1 MHWTLDEQVLALNSC
16 ARGQNADM
24 VAELI
29 DATPQAGHR
38 GKIVCKVR
46 SLFAAILF
54 ACAGVSEATAENEGS
69 WEDFKAVDTIGT
81 TWAYSAFLQRYPTSD
96 YADLAR
102 ERMVRLGGRRSV
114 ADFSSARIEVIGV
127 PNVPAI
133 PSSRTAEPNYGDAF
147 FIRRL
152 AQ

>member
-1 MHWTLDEQVLALNSC
+1 MHWAFDENVLALNSR
-16 ARGQNADM
+16 ARGQNADT
-24 VAELI
+24 VAHLN
-29 DATPQAGHR
+29 DGTPYAGPR
-38 GKIVCKVR
+38 GITVCKVR
-46 SLFAAILF
+46 SLFAAVLLV
-54 ACAGVSEATAENEGS
+54 CAGASEVSAESEGT

-102 ERMVRLGGRRSV
+102 ERMVRLAGRRSA

-127 PNVPAI
+127 PSVPAI
-133 PSSRTAEPNYGDAF
+133 PSSRTTEPNDGDGF

-152 AQ
+152 TQ